1 MKKGLLA
8 RIAATMAVPLLLA
21 GCMLNEEPS
30 MDVSAGS
37 LAKAGDLSGVQLAV
51 GGKEFTE
58 QLVLCEITA
67 QALESAGAEVER
79 SCGLTGSS
87 STRAALNSGDIDM
100 YWEYTGT
107 GWATY
112 LGESNPIS
120 DPNKLY
126 HAVASRDKRQNGIT
140 WLDPAPANNTYAL
153 AASRET
159 ANKLG
164 VTSLSDYAALAQ
176 RNPEQASFCGAAEF
190 FGRSDGW
197 PGVQKKYRVT
207 LPQSEVSEL
216 VAGAIYD
223 SIDKADPCEFGE
235 VFATDGR
242 IEALDLTVLEDD
254 RNFFI
259 AYNPAVTVK
268 SSVLKKHP
276 QIAEVLEPVSSAL
289 TDATLQQLNARV
301 DVQGATPEQTAH
313 DWLVKKGFVGAE

>member
-8 RIAATMAVPLLLA
+8 RIAATMAAPLLLA

-37 LAKAGDLSGVQLAV
+37 LAKAGDLSGAQLAV

-79 SCGLTGSS
+79 SCGLSGSS

-112 LGESNPIS
+112 LGESDPIS
-120 DPNKLY
+120 DPSKLY
-126 HAVASRDKRQNGIT
+126 HAVASRDKKTNGIT

-164 VTSLSDYAALAQ
+164 VTSLSDYAALAK
-176 RNPEQASFCGAAEF
+176 RNPSQASFCGAAEF

-197 PGVQKKYRVT
+197 PGVQKEYQFS

-216 VAGAIYD
+216 AAGAIYD

-254 RNFFI
+254 KKFFI

-289 TDATLQQLNARV
+289 TDTTLQQLNARV